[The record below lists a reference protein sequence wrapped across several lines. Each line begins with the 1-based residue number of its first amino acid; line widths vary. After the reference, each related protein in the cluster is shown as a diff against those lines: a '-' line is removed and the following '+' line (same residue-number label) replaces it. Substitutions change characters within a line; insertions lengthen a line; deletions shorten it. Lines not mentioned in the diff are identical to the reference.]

1 MTPIRYA
8 IGNGRLF
15 TRREVL
21 ALAAAAGAAAVL
33 PAARGHAAE
42 GPVQTRPIPRT
53 GERIPVVGIGTAIVF
68 DIGDDPQPRAER
80 RAVIRTL
87 IDGGG
92 RLIDT
97 APSYGEAEVVVGDL
111 LAAMAARDKVF
122 LATKVRADSDAE
134 TLEQMNASLKR
145 LRTNKVD
152 LMQLHNVSNPKTQ
165 LRTLREWQHKGF
177 ARYIGITH
185 FRASANKTVEEVM
198 RREKPEFIQVNY
210 SLAERSVEER
220 LLQQAADT
228 GTAVLVNLPFG
239 RGRLFR
245 AVRGKSLPDWA
256 KEFDATSWGQFF
268 LKYLL
273 AHPAVTC
280 VIPGTDKPQYMV
292 DNLGA
297 GRGRLP
303 DAAMRKK
310 IVAFW
315 ESLS

>member
-1 MTPIRYA
+1 MTPTRHA
-8 IGNGRLF
+8 IGDGRLF
-15 TRREVL
+15 TRREIL

-33 PAARGHAAE
+33 PAAQGRAAE
-42 GPVQTRPIPRT
+42 GPVQTRPIART
-53 GERIPVVGIGTAIVF
+53 GERLPIVGIGTAIVF
-68 DIGDDPQPRAER
+68 DIGDDRQQRAER
-80 RAVIRTL
+80 RAVIQTL

-134 TLEQMNASLKR
+134 KLEQMNASLAR
-145 LRTNKVD
+145 LRTKRVD
-152 LMQLHNVSNPKTQ
+152 LMQLHNVSDPKTQ

-177 ARYIGITH
+177 TRYIGITH
-185 FRASANKTVEEVM
+185 FRASANKTIEEVM

-210 SLAERSVEER
+210 SLVERSVEER

-228 GTAVLVNLPFG
+228 GTAVLVNLPFA

-245 AVRGKSLPDWA
+245 AVRGKPLPEWA

-310 IVAFW
+310 MAAFW